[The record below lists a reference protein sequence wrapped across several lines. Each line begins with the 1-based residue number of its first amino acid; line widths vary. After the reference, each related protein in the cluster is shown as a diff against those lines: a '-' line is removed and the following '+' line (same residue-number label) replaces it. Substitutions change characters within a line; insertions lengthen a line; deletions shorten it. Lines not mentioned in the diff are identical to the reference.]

1 LRHARSW
8 RRGPILGLM
17 GTGLIMACISC
28 GTEAPV
34 VEDAAEAV
42 PVFQLTAS
50 MEEIMRYMID
60 PSADAVWD
68 AVVTVVSDEG
78 VVTTEPETSDD
89 WLMLRRHAVTL
100 IEATDLLLMEG
111 RRVAAEG
118 SRSELPGIDLE
129 PEQIE
134 ALLAEDPD
142 SWVGFV
148 AMLHESGLGVL
159 EAIDNADVDALLVAG
174 DLLDVACEVCHVR
187 YWYPPPA
194 SSDSTR

>member
-1 LRHARSW
+1 MRHPRSW
-8 RRGPILGLM
+8 RRSRILGLV
-17 GTGLIMACISC
+17 GTGLTMAGISC
-28 GTEAPV
+28 GAEAPV
-34 VEDAAEAV
+34 VEDTVEV
-42 PVFQLTAS
+42 FPVFQLTAS

-68 AVVTVVSDEG
+68 AVVTVVTAEG
-78 VVTTEPETSDD
+78 VVTTEPQTSDD

-100 IEATDLLLMEG
+100 IEATDLLLLQG

-118 SRSELPGIDLE
+118 SRSELPGVDLE

-134 ALLAEDPD
+134 ALLAEDLD

-187 YWYPPPA
+187 YWYPPLA
-194 SSDSTR
+194 SQDSAR

>member
-1 LRHARSW
+1 
-8 RRGPILGLM
+8 
-17 GTGLIMACISC
+17 MAGISC
-28 GTEAPV
+28 GAEAPV
-34 VEDAAEAV
+34 VEDTVEAV

-68 AVVTVVSDEG
+68 AVVTVVTAEG
-78 VVTTEPETSDD
+78 VVTTEPQTSDD

-100 IEATDLLLMEG
+100 IEATDLLLLQG

-118 SRSELPGIDLE
+118 SRSELPGVDLE

-134 ALLAEDPD
+134 ALLAEDLD

-187 YWYPPPA
+187 YWYPPLA
-194 SSDSTR
+194 SQDSAR

>member
-1 LRHARSW
+1 MRHPRLW
-8 RRGPILGLM
+8 RRSPILSLV
-17 GTGLIMACISC
+17 GTGLTMAGISC
-28 GTEAPV
+28 GAEAPV
-34 VEDAAEAV
+34 AEDTVEVV

-68 AVVTVVSDEG
+68 AVVTVVTAEG
-78 VVTTEPETSDD
+78 VVTTEPQTSDD

-100 IEATDLLLMEG
+100 IEATDLLLLQG

-118 SRSELPGIDLE
+118 SRSELPGVDLE

-134 ALLAEDPD
+134 ALLAEDLD

-187 YWYPPPA
+187 YWYPPLA
-194 SSDSTR
+194 SQDSAR

>member
-1 LRHARSW
+1 LRHPRSW
-8 RRGPILGLM
+8 RRSPILSLV
-17 GTGLIMACISC
+17 GTGLTMAGISC
-28 GTEAPV
+28 GAEAPV
-34 VEDAAEAV
+34 VEDTVEAV

-68 AVVTVVSDEG
+68 AVVTVVTAEG
-78 VVTTEPETSDD
+78 VVTTEPQTSDD

-100 IEATDLLLMEG
+100 IEATDLLLLQG

-118 SRSELPGIDLE
+118 SRSELPGVDLE

-134 ALLAEDPD
+134 ALLAEDLD

-187 YWYPPPA
+187 YWYPPLA
-194 SSDSTR
+194 SQDSAR